1 MPGALFCLGRVSGER
16 SLGNNLPGREVVEVS
31 PVRRVVARFAGV
43 RIVVEQRVQAEVVE
57 IRKRTIGLQPS
68 QDARL
73 PRQSALSQV
82 ADRSTTLVSRFLQG
96 DFASTSIN
104 FRIAAPELA

>member
-1 MPGALFCLGRVSGER
+1 
-16 SLGNNLPGREVVEVS
+16 
-31 PVRRVVARFAGV
+31 
-43 RIVVEQRVQAEVVE
+43 
-57 IRKRTIGLQPS
+57 
-68 QDARL
+68 L